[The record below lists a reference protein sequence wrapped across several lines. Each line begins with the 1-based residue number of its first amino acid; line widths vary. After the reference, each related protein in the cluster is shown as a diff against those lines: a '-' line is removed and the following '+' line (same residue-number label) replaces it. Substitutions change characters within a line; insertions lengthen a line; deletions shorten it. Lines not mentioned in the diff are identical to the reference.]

1 MRKTPTK
8 AELDLL
14 VSIVMGALPDSFTQ
28 RKTALVTLL
37 FVLPRGYS
45 RRHEIGKALS
55 ALRIHEQ
62 AQARFQ
68 FSQGKEPR

>member
-1 MRKTPTK
+1 MRKTPTT

-14 VSIVMGALPDSFTQ
+14 VSITMSALPDSLRA
-28 RKTALVTLL
+28 RKAALVTLL
-37 FVLPRGYS
+37 YVLPRSYA

-55 ALRIHEQ
+55 ALRAHEA

-68 FSQGKEPR
+68 FSQGGGK